1 VDRSPECHLY
11 KQRSK
16 AFERLADFTSQRD
29 PARIVPACR
38 AAAGETRAVFHVPT
52 KTFEIR

>member
-52 KTFEIR
+52 ETFEIR